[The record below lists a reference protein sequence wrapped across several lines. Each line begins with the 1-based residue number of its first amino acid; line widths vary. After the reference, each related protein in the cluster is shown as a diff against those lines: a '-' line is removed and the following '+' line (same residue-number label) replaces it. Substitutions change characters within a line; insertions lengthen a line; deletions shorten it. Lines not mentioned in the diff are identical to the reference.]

1 VALKSTVPTR
11 YVDRVSNTLMKVF
24 AATQPE
30 PEIRWKQLWSLA
42 ALYASVVI
50 GWIAYQ
56 RYQPKLLIE
65 FNFTQ
70 FSLLLVIAE
79 AIILTVTPPIAGMLG
94 DRYRAEKGHRIPII
108 SAGISFAAMIF
119 MAVAFTLMSHP
130 GETFRWILPVLI
142 ICWLVAMSIFTSPAL
157 STLELFTPVEQLP
170 RAMAFLTIIGNLVY
184 ALEPVIV
191 DIIDYAGAPATFLA
205 GGAVVALSGLALKRN
220 SLHLFKTQAGKE
232 TAPDADANIGTATYS
247 YVFFLGAALGVAT
260 TVMFNLFPDVL
271 QPKIGTWLH
280 AANGRVLLVYILVLS
295 AIASWPASNVVTRLG
310 MRKTFNGSLLLIVV
324 VMALLFVV
332 QQSAVVL
339 ALTVLFALLFSTL
352 SVSSLPLAIR
362 RAVPDHK
369 VFCVGIF
376 FSGVALP
383 NGIVEVMQALHIL

>member
-1 VALKSTVPTR
+1 
-11 YVDRVSNTLMKVF
+11 MEIF

-65 FNFTQ
+65 FQFTQ
-70 FSLLLVIAE
+70 FSLLLIVAE

-94 DRYRAEKGHRIPII
+94 DRYRVEKGHRIPII

-119 MAVAFTLMSHP
+119 MAVAFTLLAHP
-130 GETFRWILPVLI
+130 GETFKWILPILI
-142 ICWLVAMSIFTSPAL
+142 VCWLIAMSIFTSPAL

-191 DIIDYAGAPATFLA
+191 DIIDYVGAPATFMA
-205 GGAVVALSGLALKRN
+205 GGAVVALSGLALKKN
-220 SLHLFKTQAGKE
+220 SLHLFKARAGRE
-232 TAPDADANIGTATYS
+232 EEPDADATLGTARYS
-247 YVFFLGAALGVAT
+247 YIFFLGLALGTAT

-271 QPKIGTWLH
+271 QPRIGTWLH

-295 AIASWPASNVVTRLG
+295 AIASWPASSVVTRLG
-310 MRKTFNGSLLLIVV
+310 MRRTFYGSLFLIVPV
-324 VMALLFVV
+324 IALIFVV
-332 QQSAVVL
+332 QQPAVAL
-339 ALTVLFALLFSTL
+339 LLTVLFALLFSAL

-362 RAVPDHK
+362 RAASDHK

-383 NGIVEVMQALHIL
+383 NGIVEVLQALHIL

>member
-1 VALKSTVPTR
+1 
-11 YVDRVSNTLMKVF
+11 MKIL
-24 AATQPE
+24 AATKPE

-56 RYQPKLLIE
+56 RYQPKLLVE
-65 FNFTQ
+65 FHFTQ
-70 FSLLLVIAE
+70 FSLLLVVAE
-79 AIILTVTPPIAGMLG
+79 AIIVTVTPPLAGLLG

-119 MAVAFTLMSHP
+119 MAVAFTLLAHP
-130 GETFRWILPVLI
+130 GETFKWILPVLI
-142 ICWLVAMSIFTSPAL
+142 ICWLIAMSIFTSPAL

-170 RAMAFLTIIGNLVY
+170 RAMALLTIIGNLVY

-191 DIIDYAGAPATFLA
+191 DIIDYAGAPATFMA
-205 GGAVVALSGLALKRN
+205 GGAVVALSGLALKKN
-220 SLHLFKTQAGKE
+220 SLHLFKTQAGREKE
-232 TAPDADANIGTATYS
+232 ADADADLGKARYGHI
-247 YVFFLGAALGVAT
+247 FLLGIALGTAT

-271 QPKIGTWLH
+271 QPHIGAWLH
-280 AANGRVLLVYILVLS
+280 AANGKVLLVYILVLS

-310 MRKTFNGSLLLIVV
+310 LRKTFYGSLFLIVP
-324 VMALLFVV
+324 VMTLLFVV
-332 QQSAVVL
+332 QQPIVILVL
-339 ALTVLFALLFSTL
+339 TLLFALLFSTL

-362 RAVPDHK
+362 RAASEHK
-369 VFCVGIF
+369 VFSVGIF

-383 NGIVEVMQALHIL
+383 DGIIEVSQALHIL

>member
-1 VALKSTVPTR
+1 
-11 YVDRVSNTLMKVF
+11 MKVF
-24 AATQPE
+24 TAIQPE

-65 FNFTQ
+65 FQFTQ
-70 FSLLLVIAE
+70 FSLLLIVAE
-79 AIILTVTPPIAGMLG
+79 AIILTVTPPIAGLLG

-119 MAVAFTLMSHP
+119 MAVAFTLLSHP
-130 GETFRWILPVLI
+130 GEIFKWILPILI
-142 ICWLVAMSIFTSPAL
+142 ICWLIAMSIFTSPAL

-191 DIIDYAGAPATFLA
+191 DIIDYAGAPVTFMA

-220 SLHLFKTQAGKE
+220 SLHLFKTQGGREASI
-232 TAPDADANIGTATYS
+232 ADANTGTTTYA
-247 YVFFLGAALGVAT
+247 YIFFLGAALGMAT

-271 QPKIGTWLH
+271 QPRIGAWLH
-280 AANGRVLLVYILVLS
+280 AGNGNVLLVYILVLS
-295 AIASWPASNVVTRLG
+295 AIASWPASSVVTRLG
-310 MRKTFNGSLLLIVV
+310 MRKTFFGSLFLIIP

-332 QQSAVVL
+332 QQPAVVL
-339 ALTVLFALLFSTL
+339 VVTLLFALLFSVL
-352 SVSSLPLAIR
+352 SVSALPLAIR

-369 VFCVGIF
+369 VLCVGIF

-383 NGIVEVMQALHIL
+383 NGIVEVLQALQIL